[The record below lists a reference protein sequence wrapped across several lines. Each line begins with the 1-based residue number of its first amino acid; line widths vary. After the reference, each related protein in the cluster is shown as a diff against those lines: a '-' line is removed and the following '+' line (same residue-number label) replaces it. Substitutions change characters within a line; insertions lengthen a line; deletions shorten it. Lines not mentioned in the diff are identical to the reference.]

1 MCEFVKHHHYSSSQT
16 SPLALKLRSGDVRKT
31 FSPRFENDPKKEKYP
46 CKEDKENEPV
56 DIMPY
61 LYLGSEV
68 HASRIDLL
76 QRLGITSIMN
86 ISRNIPNYFQD
97 SFEYKNIPVDDT
109 YNADIESWFEETAQF
124 IGK

>member
-1 MCEFVKHHHYSSSQT
+1 
-16 SPLALKLRSGDVRKT
+16 
-31 FSPRFENDPKKEKYP
+31 
-46 CKEDKENEPV
+46 
-56 DIMPY
+56 
-61 LYLGSEV
+61 
-68 HASRIDLL
+68 
-76 QRLGITSIMN
+76 MN